1 MGIVFMTMISK
12 HRQRSILI
20 ATTIVLIAGSASGA
34 DRIESVEAA
43 FEAHHLEHTKFD
55 DLKEPELSARDGLF
69 LRDLFELIDEF
80 VLLNANVTLW
90 FFSEGEKGT
99 HAAHYLE
106 RNRALAEG
114 LHDLEPPARAEP
126 IRSYLVECAR
136 LQHDFI
142 RDWLRAIENGSDLDF
157 PARDENAYHEGL
169 HRSERLL
176 LKTYA
181 EMRAVFPRTNSQT
194 NQVIRS
200 HLHAMGLQ

>member
-1 MGIVFMTMISK
+1 MTMISK
-12 HRQRSILI
+12 QGQRSILLAAVI
-20 ATTIVLIAGSASGA
+20 FLIAGSASA
-34 DRIESVEAA
+34 AERIETVEAA
-43 FEAHHLEHTKFD
+43 FAAHHLEHTRFD
-55 DLKEPELSARDGLF
+55 DLKEPELSSADRLF

-90 FFSEGEKGT
+90 FFSDGEKGT

-106 RNRALAEG
+106 RNETLAGRFEG
-114 LHDLEPPARAEP
+114 LTPPVRAEP
-126 IRSYLVECAR
+126 IRGYLVECAR
-136 LQHDFI
+136 LQRDFI

-181 EMRAVFPRTNSQT
+181 EVRAVFPRTSDRT

-200 HLHAMGLQ
+200 HLHAMGLR